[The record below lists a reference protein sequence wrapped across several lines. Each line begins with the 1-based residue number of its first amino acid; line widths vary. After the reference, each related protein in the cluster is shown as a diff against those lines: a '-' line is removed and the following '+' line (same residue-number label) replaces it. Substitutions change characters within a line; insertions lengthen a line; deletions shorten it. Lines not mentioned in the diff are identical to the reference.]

1 VELKLEK
8 LIDLSLE
15 DGGGSRAH
23 FDIILLA
30 IIMIVYFN
38 IKIIDFNLSKQ

>member
-8 LIDLSLE
+8 LNDLSLE

-38 IKIIDFNLSKQ
+38 TKIIDLKLSKQ